1 MNGTDSLRVSVLGNL
16 AVLRQGTSVPLPRS
30 KKTRALLAYLAVTG
44 RPHSRDRLCAM
55 FWAVPDDP
63 RAALRWS
70 LTRLR
75 PLVDEHD
82 CRRIIADREKVGLDL
97 DRVTVDILALRNVAR
112 NGTDAIST
120 DALRQAT
127 EALEGDFLEGLDLPD
142 CHEFQNWCTG
152 EREETRRLRVRLL
165 AVLITRLED
174 MPDEALRHARTLSLL
189 EPANEAAQ
197 ATLVRLLRAV
207 GRRREAEEQFQ
218 SAQRRLE
225 ELDVVCTGALRQAAQ
240 LPLRA
245 GARTRADDI
254 AAAPTRVEPP
264 PARPAIAVLPFI
276 NMSGEPEQDYFSDGV
291 SEDIITALS
300 KLRWFFV
307 IARNSSF
314 AYKGK
319 SVHMRQI
326 AEELGVGYLVEGSV
340 RKSGDRVR
348 ITAQLN
354 DASTGSQ
361 LWAERY
367 DRSLA
372 DVFAV
377 QDEITEAIVRAIEP
391 QLYAAEGFRAQRKPP
406 ESLDAW
412 DLVMR
417 ALSHF
422 WRVTR
427 ADNVAARK
435 LLEQAIAIDPNYAQ
449 ALAVLGVSHTF
460 GALIGWEDRAVSV
473 PAAERAAMAAIR
485 ADTEDPWAHLAVA
498 GAYVCVGRFEDTL
511 AELEQALDLNPN
523 FSLAQAY
530 YGLALSYAGR
540 WEEGVNA
547 ARRALRLSPRDPFS
561 AICIGVVAYAEFVGR
576 NYQEAMRLAREGIRQ
591 RFDFASAHRVFTAA
605 AAMAG
610 EIELAKASLQELRR
624 AQPGISLAWIAGH
637 IPVAQ
642 DERDHYSE
650 AFRGA
655 RELYLE
661 AFRRAGLE

>member
-1 MNGTDSLRVSVLGNL
+1 MLGNL
-16 AVLRQGTSVPLPRS
+16 AVLRHGTSAPLPRS
-30 KKTRALLAYLAVTG
+30 KKTRALLAYLAMTA

-82 CRRIIADREKVGLDL
+82 CRRIIADRESVGFDL
-97 DRVTVDILALRNVAR
+97 DRVTVDILSLRNAAR

-120 DALRQAT
+120 DALHQAT

-152 EREETRRLRVRLL
+152 EREDTRRLRVRLL
-165 AVLITRLED
+165 AALITRLED

-197 ATLVRLLRAV
+197 AMLVRLLRIV
-207 GRRREAEEQFQ
+207 GRSREAEEQFQ
-218 SAQRRLE
+218 SAQRQLE
-225 ELDVVCTGALRQAAQ
+225 EFNVPRTGALRQAAQ
-240 LPLRA
+240 LSLRA
-245 GARTRADDI
+245 GARTPADDI
-254 AAAPTRVEPP
+254 SAAPTHVEPP

-276 NMSGEPEQDYFSDGV
+276 NMSGEPEQEYFSDGI

-300 KLRWFFV
+300 KLRWFVV

-314 AYKGK
+314 SYKNK
-319 SVHMRQI
+319 SVPMKQI
-326 AEELGVGYLVEGSV
+326 AEELAVGYIVEGSV

-354 DASTGSQ
+354 DAATGNQ

-377 QDEITEAIVRAIEP
+377 QDEITEAVVAAIEP
-391 QLYAAEGFRAQRKPP
+391 QVYAAENFRAQRKPP

-422 WRVTR
+422 WRVTPE
-427 ADNVAARK
+427 DNVAAQK
-435 LLEQAIAIDPNYAQ
+435 LLEKAIAIDPNYAQ
-449 ALAVLGVSHTF
+449 ALAVFAVSHTF
-460 GALIGWEDRAVSV
+460 GALIGWENRAVSV
-473 PAAERAAMAAIR
+473 PVAERAALAAIR
-485 ADTEDPWAHLAVA
+485 ADSEDPWAHLALA
-498 GAYVCVGRFEDTL
+498 GVYVCVGRFEDTL
-511 AELEQALDLNPN
+511 AELEQALYLNPN

-540 WEEGVNA
+540 WEEGINA

-561 AICIGVVAYAEFVGR
+561 GICIGVVAYAEFVGR
-576 NYQEAMRLAREGIRQ
+576 NYREAMRLAREGIRQ
-591 RFDFASAHRVFTAA
+591 RLDFARRVFTAA

-624 AQPGISLAWIAGH
+624 AQPNISLAWIAEH
-637 IPVAQ
+637 ILVTQ
-642 DERDHYSE
+642 DERDRYSE
-650 AFRGA
+650 TFRCA
-655 RELYLE
+655 RELYVE